1 MSAKSHAG
9 FFSGPDIALLTARR
23 RNGRELDENRAR
35 WSAAL
40 ASHSGRD
47 ATHRL
52 IRCEGKLA
60 FRVST
65 LPAWC
70 TGRRRFHCSRR
81 PRRFAQ
87 QDKSG
92 AWIRSGHRDGGSA
105 VAPTPLCSIFVFA
118 LSARRTRFRHRQ
130 YRGRATPFDS
140 DDYIEVTL
148 DTFQDQRHAFVFDV
162 NPRGVQADALLTE
175 VSSRITPGTRCGTR
189 ARRLPHKDL

>member
-1 MSAKSHAG
+1 DTRVGDGDRIAIKKVNAKSRLD
-9 FFSGPDIALLTARR
+9 FSGPDIALLTARR
-23 RNGRELDENRAR
+23 QRNGRELDENRAR

-47 ATHRL
+47 ATRSR

-92 AWIRSGHRDGGSA
+92 AWIRSGHRDGGTDIRQRRA
-105 VAPTPLCSIFVFA
+105 VARQPLRDRRKRDRRNEDNVSEW
-118 LSARRTRFRHRQ
+118 SAIPRVRT
-130 YRGRATPFDS
+130 
-140 DDYIEVTL
+140 
-148 DTFQDQRHAFVFDV
+148 
-162 NPRGVQADALLTE
+162 
-175 VSSRITPGTRCGTR
+175 
-189 ARRLPHKDL
+189 